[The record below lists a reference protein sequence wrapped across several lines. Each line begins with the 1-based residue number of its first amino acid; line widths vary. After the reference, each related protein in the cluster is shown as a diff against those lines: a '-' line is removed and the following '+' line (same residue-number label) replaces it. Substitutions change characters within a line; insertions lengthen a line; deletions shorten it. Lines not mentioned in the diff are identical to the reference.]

1 MAAVFEEDA
10 RLRAPTIGIEAEM
23 IGAKKLLEGGLLVT
37 ADGAMFQ
44 AMTVTTRAGAVSVKL
59 MGGPGGAAKQV
70 TIEGLNRLMIGG
82 RWVSGLFL
90 AERMAQDAGGY
101 PLSVEA
107 PVKDSAF
114 RRVRYTS
121 EVTGAEPVEATLDEA
136 VDRGLAIKPARIRS
150 RDGHKN

>member
-1 MAAVFEEDA
+1 MAEVFAEDA
-10 RLRAPTIGIEAEM
+10 RLRVPTVG
-23 IGAKKLLEGGLLVT
+23 IGAEVIEVRELLEGALLVA

-44 AMTVTTRAGAVSVKL
+44 AMTVTTRAGGVSVKL
-59 MGGPGGAAKQV
+59 MGGPGGAVKQV
-70 TIEGLNRLMIGG
+70 TIEGLNRLMQGG
-82 RWVSGLFL
+82 SFVKGLFL
-90 AERMAQDAGGY
+90 AETMAQGAGGH

-114 RRVRYTS
+114 QRVRYTS

>member
-59 MGGPGGAAKQV
+59 MGGPGGAASAARIAAYGRERTGV
-70 TIEGLNRLMIGG
+70 GG
-82 RWVSGLFL
+82 RLRGTTTMRGGFALCERSTPAALKLRIGTLLSPCLRERYLSSG
-90 AERMAQDAGGY
+90 
-101 PLSVEA
+101 
-107 PVKDSAF
+107 
-114 RRVRYTS
+114 
-121 EVTGAEPVEATLDEA
+121 
-136 VDRGLAIKPARIRS
+136 
-150 RDGHKN
+150 